1 MLRKDVRGKLIE
13 HNWVDIKNKISN
25 PSQPLKRFR
34 KEIDVALD
42 DMALLAKKLP
52 EDNLQNMFTPKN
64 LGLLLYSILYGNDP
78 RYSLD
83 EEMYS
88 DIDYKV
94 RRVQLAALM
103 AKTGINFCIEIYE
116 TKIEHNSILN
126 EPIINQLKKSIEI
139 CDEIVAKMYM
149 PQVQSTANKN
159 NLHYLFN
166 GAKIID
172 TYSKRMDELRNDN
185 VKKFVEFCYQ
195 HLGNAHPI
203 VEIES
208 ISRDGINQYGED
220 IKFDL
225 VDEYGTHIVGKLA
238 MDLEASINTATLYD
252 DELKPVI
259 DLVLRKE
266 NGGWYIYEEID

>member
-1 MLRKDVRGKLIE
+1 
-13 HNWVDIKNKISN
+13 
-25 PSQPLKRFR
+25 
-34 KEIDVALD
+34 
-42 DMALLAKKLP
+42 
-52 EDNLQNMFTPKN
+52 
-64 LGLLLYSILYGNDP
+64 
-78 RYSLD
+78 
-83 EEMYS
+83 MYS
-88 DIDYKV
+88 DTDYNV

-103 AKTGINFCIEIYE
+103 TRTGIKFCIEQYE

-149 PQVQSTANKN
+149 PQVRAIADKN

-172 TYSKRMDELRNDN
+172 TYSKRMDELRNDD
-185 VKKFVEFCYQ
+185 VKKFVEFCHEY
-195 HLGNAHPI
+195 LGEDPPI

-208 ISRDGINQYGED
+208 ISRNGITQYGDD
-220 IKFDL
+220 IRFDL

-238 MDLEASINTATLYD
+238 MDLEATNNTATLYD

-259 DLVLRKE
+259 ELVLRKE
-266 NGGWYIYEEID
+266 NGGWYIYEEINKS

>member
-1 MLRKDVRGKLIE
+1 MLRKDVRRKLIE
-13 HNWVDIKNKISN
+13 HNWVDIKDKISN
-25 PSQPLKRFR
+25 SSQTLKRFR

-88 DIDYKV
+88 DIDYKI
-94 RRVQLAALM
+94 RRAQLAALM
-103 AKTGINFCIEIYE
+103 AKTGINFCRKIYE

-195 HLGNAHPI
+195 HLGNVPPI